1 MKHIFLL
8 NSFGLKKRTLEIHNK
23 LDVIAKQLDLDYKIE
38 VNSETQSTED
48 IVKKYSKGKNII
60 YAVGGD
66 GQINRVLNAIQ
77 GTKNILGILPVGTG
91 NDFYKTVKETLNNGE
106 NTIDLLKINNMYFIN
121 IACFGID
128 AVVGNNTEIIHSR
141 IIPKKQRYNIS
152 LLYNFLTYKPR
163 KMKVICD
170 GEEYDKEFTTVVA
183 CNGRYYGGG
192 YKVGTKSDLTDG
204 KIELYLYE
212 KMSKASMAKLILG
225 MKSGKHEESPKLI
238 KHKTKKLKIV
248 CNKAIE
254 CNVDGEILKANKFTI
269 ELIHKGQ
276 TIFFNKE
283 VINLLYENKNI

>member
-48 IVKKYSKGKNII
+48 IVKKYSKGKSII

-66 GQINRVLNAIQ
+66 GQINRVLNAVQ

-170 GEEYDKEFTTVVA
+170 GEEYDEEFTTVVA

-225 MKSGKHEESPKLI
+225 MKSGKHEESPKLK

-254 CNVDGEILKANKFTI
+254 CNVDGEILKANSFTI